1 MATIEAAFPFIEVT
15 IDTSA
20 LRPVAQ
26 RSPSVVA
33 VVGVTPNGAPG
44 GDAQLNTPIP
54 VSTLDDA
61 VTRFAKRKPDG
72 TVAETPLYSSLAL
85 AMEQD
90 PKPSKIYGVRAE
102 AGKYAAAL
110 AGLEAADDVTFVS
123 LAGEVDVGAAATDAA
138 AATGLLALKAHVE
151 AMSAGGNK
159 RIGIAMV
166 DPARQKSAT
175 YVKELLTAATP
186 LRSDSSRMVLV
197 AARGATGDAATA
209 AMAAIA
215 GFPPQASIL
224 LKPVRGISIPIEQ
237 QYSPSEIRALSEENV
252 IPIIDPALI
261 PGESLHFAEGRCFT
275 SNADLLYVD
284 VVRVL
289 DDIDFRLKAGLVGA
303 VGDARITKPG
313 LTALGLRTEGI
324 LGPLQ
329 RAAVI
334 DAFTVSIPVL
344 DILNVPESARTPTDT
359 AIVTTA
365 RASRSVDMLV
375 TVVYGPAVH
384 RLKVTLAP
392 KF

>member
-15 IDTSA
+15 IDTSD

-33 VVGVTPNGAPG
+33 VVGATASGAPG
-44 GDAQLNTPIP
+44 REAKLNTPLQ

-61 VTRFAKRKPDG
+61 ATLFARKKQDG
-72 TVAETPLYSSLAL
+72 TIAETPLYSSLAL

-90 PKPSKIYGVRAE
+90 PKPSRIYGVRAE
-102 AGKYAAAL
+102 TGKYAAAL

-123 LAGEVDVGAAATDAA
+123 LAGEVTVGAAATANTE
-138 AATGLLALKAHVE
+138 ATGLLALKAHVE
-151 AMSAGGNK
+151 AMSAQGNK
-159 RIGIAMV
+159 RIGVAMV

-175 YVKELLTAATP
+175 YVTDLLNAVNP
-186 LRSDSSRMVLV
+186 LRSDSSRMVLI

-209 AMAAIA
+209 AMAAMA

-224 LKPVRGISIPIEQ
+224 LKPVRGVTIPIEQ
-237 QYSPSEIRALSEENV
+237 QYSPSEIKALSEGNV
-252 IPIIDPALI
+252 LPIIDPALI

-284 VVRVL
+284 IVRVL

-313 LTALGLRTEGI
+313 MTALGLRTEGI

-365 RASRSVDMLV
+365 RATRSVDMLV

>member
-33 VVGVTPNGAPG
+33 VVGVTPSGAPG
-44 GDAQLNTPIP
+44 GDAQLNTPIQ

-61 VTRFAKRKPDG
+61 VTRFARKKPDG

-90 PKPSKIYGVRAE
+90 PKPSRIYGVRAE

-123 LAGEVDVGAAATDAA
+123 LAREVDVGAAATDAA

-151 AMSAGGNK
+151 AMSAQGNK
-159 RIGIAMV
+159 RIGVAMV
-166 DPARQKSAT
+166 DPARQKSAA
-175 YVKELLTAATP
+175 YVKDLLTAVAP

-197 AARGATGDAATA
+197 AARGATGDVATA
-209 AMAAIA
+209 AMAAMA

-261 PGESLHFAEGRCFT
+261 PGESLHLAEGRCFT

-284 VVRVL
+284 IVRVL

>member
-15 IDTSA
+15 IDTSE

-33 VVGVTPNGAPG
+33 VVGVTPSGAPG
-44 GDAQLNTPIP
+44 GDARLNTPIQ

-61 VTRFAKRKPDG
+61 ATLFARKKQDG

-85 AMEQD
+85 ALEQD
-90 PKPSKIYGVRAE
+90 PKPSRIYGVRAE

-123 LAGEVDVGAAATDAA
+123 LAREVDVGAAATDAA

-151 AMSAGGNK
+151 AISAGGNK
-159 RIGIAMV
+159 RIGVAMV

-175 YVKELLTAATP
+175 YVKDLLTAVTP

-197 AARGATGDAATA
+197 AARGATGDVATA
-209 AMAAIA
+209 AMAAMA

-224 LKPVRGISIPIEQ
+224 LKPVRGVTIPIEQ
-237 QYSPSEIRALSEENV
+237 QYSPSEIKALSEGNV
-252 IPIIDPALI
+252 VPIIDPALI

-284 VVRVL
+284 IVRVL

-334 DAFTVSIPVL
+334 DTFTVSIPVL

>member
-15 IDTSA
+15 IDTSE

-33 VVGVTPNGAPG
+33 VVGVTPSGAPG
-44 GDAQLNTPIP
+44 GDAQLNTPIQ

-61 VTRFAKRKPDG
+61 ATLFARKKQDG

-85 AMEQD
+85 ALEQD
-90 PKPSKIYGVRAE
+90 PKPSRIYGVRAE

-123 LAGEVDVGAAATDAA
+123 LAREVDVGAAATDAA

-151 AMSAGGNK
+151 AISAGGNK
-159 RIGIAMV
+159 RIGVAMV

-175 YVKELLTAATP
+175 YVKDLLTAVTP

-197 AARGATGDAATA
+197 AARGATGDVATA
-209 AMAAIA
+209 AMAAMA

-224 LKPVRGISIPIEQ
+224 LKPVRGVTIPIEQ
-237 QYSPSEIRALSEENV
+237 QYSPSEIKALSEGNV
-252 IPIIDPALI
+252 VPIIDPALI

-284 VVRVL
+284 IVRVL

-334 DAFTVSIPVL
+334 DTFTVSIPVL

>member
-15 IDTSA
+15 IDTSE

-33 VVGVTPNGAPG
+33 VVGVTPSGAPG
-44 GDAQLNTPIP
+44 GDAQLNTPIQ

-61 VTRFAKRKPDG
+61 ATLFARKKQDG

-85 AMEQD
+85 ALEQD
-90 PKPSKIYGVRAE
+90 PKPSRIYGVRAE

-123 LAGEVDVGAAATDAA
+123 LAREVDVGAAATDAA

-151 AMSAGGNK
+151 AISAGGNK
-159 RIGIAMV
+159 RIGVAMV

-175 YVKELLTAATP
+175 YVKDLLTAVTP

-197 AARGATGDAATA
+197 AARGATGDVATA
-209 AMAAIA
+209 AMAAMA

-224 LKPVRGISIPIEQ
+224 LKPVRGVTIPIEQ
-237 QYSPSEIRALSEENV
+237 QYSPSEIKALSEGNV
-252 IPIIDPALI
+252 VPIIDPALI

-284 VVRVL
+284 IVRVL

-334 DAFTVSIPVL
+334 DRFTVSIPVL